1 MVSARRRYIVL
12 YLTLLLMTSTVA
24 LLPAYPRIAAIRHDD
39 PIYRQQ
45 QNGVE
50 EFYRNGGDGSALV
63 VYRYRLERESSLIS
77 LAARFGLPYSAL
89 ASLNRLDA
97 ADPLPE
103 EILVPSMP
111 GLFIAAEPESDTE
124 QVLAARR
131 AGEYGEAQPV
141 TISRDGGGEQFY
153 FLPGRDFDR
162 VERLSYLGIL
172 FRRPVRDTA
181 ISSFY
186 GYRLHPVTGR
196 RSFHSGVDFP
206 GPTGTA
212 VFAAREGTVIA
223 RGNHPVYGLY
233 VRLGHAGGYETFYG
247 HLDEVSVE
255 LNQRISSGMMLGTIG
270 NTGLST
276 GPHLHFEI
284 RLNGESRDPV
294 RHLPGLE
301 E

>member
-1 MVSARRRYIVL
+1 M
-12 YLTLLLMTSTVA
+12 
-24 LLPAYPRIAAIRHDD
+24 LPAYPRIAAIRHDD

-50 EFYRNGGDGSALV
+50 EFYRNGGDAGALV
-63 VYRYRLERESSLIS
+63 VYRYRPEGQTSLIS

-131 AGEYGEAQPV
+131 AGEHSQGQLV
-141 TISRDGGGEQFY
+141 TISREAGAGAGAGAEQFY

-186 GYRLHPVTGR
+186 GYRRHPMTGR

-223 RGNHPVYGLY
+223 SGYHSVYGLY
-233 VRLGHAGGYETFYG
+233 VRLAHDGGYETFYG

-255 LNQRISSGMMLGTIG
+255 LNQRISSGMMLGTLG
-270 NTGLST
+270 DTGLST

-294 RHLPGLE
+294 QHLPGLE